1 MSQDTVYISAAET
14 GLVKWNE
21 FRKPPYSTQD
31 YLDAYNNGQRMTA
44 AFNQA
49 HANGASK
56 VVLERGNYPF
66 CYVSKE
72 KSVASLTPNN
82 VIENTTD
89 FEIDGNGSTVFAIF
103 DSINRSPYHTGS
115 AAQYQAPYQLSGCL
129 FWLQHNTNLYF
140 HGFNLRGDQYMRSWV
155 EGEKDI
161 EQTYGII
168 LSMNNY
174 NTRVNFVG
182 HGFRGDAI
190 SSKNPNS
197 KLFNLTG
204 GYQNGDWLKGGVDNA
219 GLPIEEVGS
228 YRTPVIDLRN
238 VVIYRNAVQ
247 LITFGG
253 QGHPTFRND
262 NLKAVFFDLNG
273 TFISSE
279 YVWAFEP
286 IVLPT
291 NCGYIQLVAYDDER
305 TDEKVGYG
313 TYLYLATGVSNVCEV
328 KGEFYANHR
337 GAVSNLCNNT
347 TVDADIH
354 DNGTTKYG
362 FPTYYSTTRYGIN
375 FEDTMV
381 GKLTVKGSIRN
392 GGSAI
397 LANTRDLIV
406 DGCNIKNMLYA
417 GISGAATRNA
427 VITNS
432 TFTNVKI
439 LFSIAENRGYAKRV
453 IDFNDNIVKQCPLY
467 GSYPEDDK
475 LLLTFKNNKF
485 YDDIVTLVGN
495 GRNLIFTDNQII
507 NPNQSGPNATIA
519 IKDALRCHNN
529 SIMVGST
536 TYLTDNKRI
545 VLLGKNYHSNLLV
558 FNKET
563 AIYITEATS
572 GQVTT
577 LKGLDIE
584 SSSARNMIGLLKK
597 SDAVEGEVFKT
608 VIDNCNFRNGNIL
621 IGTYGSYD
629 LCDSITTIQNCTFSQ
644 NENILDRFIDL
655 SIRGSLVTGKHQLL
669 FKNCTFNLTDITKYI
684 IDAAYGITGIVDIV
698 FSDCTFSADTPMA
711 DRLKIFKK
719 KPTLTNITARAL
731 DCRFINVK
739 P

>member
-56 VVLERGNYPF
+56 VILERGNYPF
-66 CYVSKE
+66 CYVNKE
-72 KSVASLTPNN
+72 KAVANLTPNN

-89 FEIDGNGSTVFAIF
+89 FEIDGNGSVVFAIF
-103 DSINRSPYHTGS
+103 DSVNRSPYHTGS

-155 EGEKDI
+155 TGEKDT
-161 EQTYGII
+161 EQTYGVI
-168 LSMNNY
+168 LSLNNY
-174 NTRVNFVG
+174 NTKVDFVG

-197 KLFNLTG
+197 KFFNLTG

-247 LITFGG
+247 LVTFGG
-253 QGHPTFRND
+253 QGHPTFRDD
-262 NLKAVFFDLNG
+262 NLKAFFFDLNG
-273 TFISSE
+273 AFISSE

-286 IVLPT
+286 IVLPS
-291 NCGYIQLVAYDDER
+291 NCGYLRLVAYGDER

-313 TYLYLATGVSNVCEV
+313 TYLYLGTGCSNVCEV

-347 TVDADIH
+347 TLDADIH
-354 DNGTTKYG
+354 DNGTNKYG
-362 FPTYYSTTRYGIN
+362 FPTYYSTTRYGVN
-375 FEDTMV
+375 FEDVIV
-381 GKLTVKGSIRN
+381 GKLTVRGSIRN
-392 GGSAI
+392 GGTAI
-397 LANTRDLIV
+397 MANTRDLIV
-406 DGCNIKNMLYA
+406 DGCNIKNMLYG
-417 GISGAATRNA
+417 GIAAAATRNA

-439 LFSIAENRGYAKRV
+439 LFNIAENRDYARRV
-453 IDFNDNIVKQCPLY
+453 IDFNNNIVKQCPLY
-467 GSYPEDDK
+467 GTYPEDDK
-475 LLLTFKNNKF
+475 LLLTFRNNKF
-485 YDDIVTLVGN
+485 YDGIVAFKGN
-495 GRNLIFTDNQII
+495 GSNLIFTDNQII
-507 NPNQSGPNATIA
+507 NPIHSGSGGTVTIRG
-519 IKDALRCHNN
+519 ALRCHNN
-529 SIMVGST
+529 SIVVGSNSII
-536 TYLTDNKRI
+536 TDNREFT
-545 VLLGKNYHSNLLV
+545 LLGKNFHSNLLLFTKV
-558 FNKET
+558 NPIFI
-563 AIYITEATS
+563 AEATS

-584 SSSARNMIGLLKK
+584 SSSVRNMIGLLSKA
-597 SDAVEGEVFKT
+597 SAAEGEVFKT
-608 VIDNCNFRNGNIL
+608 MIDNCNFRNGNIL
-621 IGTYGSYD
+621 IGNYSNVD

-644 NENILDRFIDL
+644 NENILDHFIDL
-655 SIRGSLVTGKHQLL
+655 SIRGSLGIGTHKLY
-669 FKNCTFNLTDITKYI
+669 FKNCTFNLTDVTKYI
-684 IDAAYGITGIVDIV
+684 MDTPIPIVGTMDIV
-698 FSDCTFSADTPMA
+698 FSDCTFSADTPQA
-711 DRLKIFKK
+711 DRLKIFKR